1 MTSEIRTN
9 SLKSRAGM
17 STVTM
22 TDSGPMFSGITTF
35 VDNSGFTFGV
45 GGGTSIFTP
54 ATNVLTFGTN
64 NTEKIRIDASGHMHG
79 VGVITATHFYGDGS
93 NLTGITETTINNNAN
108 NRLITGSGTAN
119 TLEGEANLT
128 FDGQAL
134 TIGSGYLAVRKGSLP
149 QVDIQNSTDTS
160 YARLYIAQ
168 SSGSGGYF
176 AINKIGTNGGGYTGG
191 SNAAQLWLSSNAPML
206 FATNNAER
214 LRIDSSGRLGL
225 GTNNPTKKLT
235 VQAGANNTDIALFT
249 GNDLNRGLLISTIA
263 ANSQNDMGVVYHA
276 HGQHGGSY
284 LGEHIF
290 KTNNTE
296 RLRITSDGKFL
307 FNNSTVTATNGG
319 QFHVTNTNV
328 ALNSF
333 YNNPHAQTFMFA
345 KSRGT
350 SGSGGTIV
358 NDNDFCGH
366 IEWYADDGVD
376 TANQI
381 AKISGRI
388 DGTPGANNTPGELT
402 FYTTATNANASTER
416 LRIASNGKIHVK
428 GNGGDSS
435 TNFSDEGTF
444 LNLKHDTYGGRI
456 GFSNGTASA
465 GIAIAELFGYW
476 GSNKVTGWLMQG
488 GGDATNRDDGQM
500 SFYTTK
506 SGESVK
512 ERLHIGTE
520 GQIVSGYRVGT
531 SSVRSNQPVAFHS
544 ANITPHGNLRR
555 VSTGQRCNLFVGSN
569 TGWSS
574 GDGGVIAMGGS
585 ETGGAG
591 VEATWAYV
599 TGKRQSG
606 NGWEYAGYF
615 EVGTSPYSGTTMAK
629 RVRIWANGQ
638 IEIYPTD
645 NTFFSSQIGGAQR
658 LIMEHTG
665 GGNIR
670 MRNASSGS
678 VTYQTTSDY
687 RLKENV
693 VNITNA
699 LTTVKSLKPYEYKW
713 KHDGKL
719 GQGFFAHEAQAVL
732 PDIGIVTGTKDEV
745 HAEDETENGGQWK
758 KDDPIYQSIDY
769 SKLVPL
775 LTASI
780 QELSAKVE
788 SLEEQ
793 NIALRA
799 RITNLEGN

>member
-1 MTSEIRTN
+1 MSILSVNTIQPIGSGNTITLNASEVN
-9 SLKSRAGM
+9 VGAGITIE
-17 STVTM
+17 SN
-22 TDSGPMFSGITTF
+22 GQAEFSGI
-35 VDNSGFTFGV
+35 
-45 GGGTSIFTP
+45 
-54 ATNVLTFGTN
+54 
-64 NTEKIRIDASGHMHG
+64 
-79 VGVITATHFYGDGS
+79 ITAAQFSGNGA
-93 NLTGITETTINNNAN
+93 ITINTNSAD
-108 NRLITGSGTAN
+108 RLITGSGSAN
-119 TLEGEANLT
+119 TLNGQVNLT
-128 FDGQAL
+128 FDGNTLVAKN
-134 TIGSGYLAVRKGSLP
+134 TTGSISATQTKTAEFWREDGTRNPRLEIKHNQEGS
-149 QVDIQNSTDTS
+149 IINHTYSTGASD
-160 YARLYIAQ
+160 LMFQ
-168 SSGSGGYF
+168 
-176 AINKIGTNGGGYTGG
+176 NGG
-191 SNAAQLWLSSNAPML
+191 S
-206 FATNNAER
+206 E
-214 LRIDSSGRLGL
+214 
-225 GTNNPTKKLT
+225 K
-235 VQAGANNTDIALFT
+235 
-249 GNDLNRGLLISTIA
+249 
-263 ANSQNDMGVVYHA
+263 
-276 HGQHGGSY
+276 
-284 LGEHIF
+284 
-290 KTNNTE
+290 
-296 RLRITSDGKFL
+296 LRITGDGKFL
-307 FNNSTVTATNGG
+307 FNNSSVTATNGG